1 MGFKNP
7 DMSSDPLVTIYIP
20 CRNYGKYLRQSV
32 ESVITQIYKNWEL
45 IIIDEASSDE
55 TAVIAKELLEE
66 LPDQITLIQNK
77 KPMGLQKLANH
88 VLSIANGKYMMRLD
102 ADDWLDDS
110 ALILM
115 VTKLESSNKAGLIY
129 GNYYY
134 TDTDGKV
141 IGVEMREAIE
151 DDNYSGQIHPH
162 GACTL
167 FRTKALKSV
176 GGYSEDVNAQDGWDL
191 WYKLYNRIGATSIQ
205 APVFYYRQHRDSMS
219 LDSNRLLKARSKIF
233 EDIAAKLE
241 GDYKPTSVAVIP
253 VKESYPDFEGV
264 PYQKI
269 NGQSLLEL
277 AIINASKSKKL
288 NSLIVSSESE
298 DVILFSE
305 KLEKSGK
312 VPSHT
317 RLLRE
322 KNKSEEKLRNIPIR
336 DFMFLAGKH
345 FFEKNQSFPDIMIFL
360 SMHAIN
366 RRHDHID
373 KALNVLR
380 VTESDSVVS
389 VQEEREPMFSY
400 MEDGLN
406 LINPGRFQDLIYD
419 RERLYRFNGCLIAT
433 WWEILEAHGL
443 FGDKIAH
450 IEMSAEDSMQIKT
463 SSMLSNYQK
472 NLKA

>member
-1 MGFKNP
+1 
-7 DMSSDPLVTIYIP
+7 MSSDPLVTIYIP

-32 ESVITQIYKNWEL
+32 ESVMTQIYKNWEL
-45 IIIDEASSDE
+45 IIIDEASTDE
-55 TAVIAKELLEE
+55 TLVIAKELLEKYPE
-66 LPDQITLIQNK
+66 QITLIENND
-77 KPMGLQKLANH
+77 PIGLQKLANH
-88 VLSIANGKYMMRLD
+88 ILSIANGKYMMRLD
-102 ADDWLDDS
+102 ADDWLDEN
-110 ALILM
+110 ALLLM
-115 VTKLESSNKAGLIY
+115 VTKLESSKKAGLIF

-134 TDTDGKV
+134 TDSDGKV
-141 IGVEMREAIE
+141 IGIEMREAIE
-151 DDNYSGQIHPH
+151 DNDFSGQIPPH

-167 FRTKALKSV
+167 FRTRALKSV

-191 WYKLYNRIGATSIQ
+191 WYKLCNRIGAISIQ
-205 APVFYYRQHRDSMS
+205 APVFYYRQHNDSMS
-219 LDSNRLLKARSKIF
+219 LDTNRLLKARSKIF
-233 EDIAAKLE
+233 EDIATKLE
-241 GDYKPTSVAVIP
+241 GDYKPTAVAVIP

-264 PYQKI
+264 PYQEV

-288 NSLIVSSESE
+288 SSIIISSESE
-298 DVILFSE
+298 DVLNFSE

-312 VPSHT
+312 VPTHN

-322 KNKSEEKLRNIPIR
+322 KAKSEEKLKNIPIR

-345 FFEKNQSFPDIMIFL
+345 FYGIEQSFPDIMVFL
-360 SMHAIN
+360 SMHAIH
-366 RRHDHID
+366 RRDDHID
-373 KALNVLR
+373 KALNILR
-380 VTESDSVVS
+380 VTESDTVVS

-400 MEDGLN
+400 MKDGLN

-433 WWEILEAHGL
+433 WWEILDAHGL

-463 SSMLSNYQK
+463 SSMLKNYQN
-472 NLKA
+472 NLKV